1 MLDVGQSA
9 FNYPKRNHS
18 LAIRVALLFLQVL
31 LLFFVCRRFDLAG
44 TAAGTASGETNQVI
58 ELHKLQHVQVCAYIV
73 NSCPYL
79 CNPMFAARSGV
90 RLHCKLMSLFV

>member
-1 MLDVGQSA
+1 MLDFGQSA

-44 TAAGTASGETNQVI
+44 TAAGTASGETNQVLDLRI
-58 ELHKLQHVQVCAYIV
+58 GDDG
-73 NSCPYL
+73 SS
-79 CNPMFAARSGV
+79 RSAP
-90 RLHCKLMSLFV
+90 RPTRTLRMMRRQTFQER